1 MIPKAKREDEVLRTP
16 SSRLNQNQGLCFSTR
31 QTYYNT
37 KATLSKALSSGNRK
51 IVSVKKKG
59 KRKMTDLNKIEVANQ
74 NGVATLKKAVGDNL
88 VACDLEVDPSSIT
101 ESSALRH
108 CVEISQRVLRQ
119 KCDVNNDNE
128 GDKTPPPASS
138 AALPVPVNSGIRTI
152 ASAQNQFNALVVPT
166 DPAQMYN
173 FVMVSGKAV
182 EAAELLI
189 KQAAAPAQT
198 LQNLHEQAKKQGELI
213 LDTALELA
221 ARIKAI
227 EGFRGKRSDLSSG
240 GKPTKEDILNARFHI
255 SPQQAARIA
264 KLTDEAV
271 RKEKEYAREH
281 DTPPT
286 LTHALKYVQAKE
298 QNLER
303 SKRKQTA
310 YQASIRLEKKVLPD
324 GKYDIVFAD
333 LDLWSDDINVSDITT
348 ENALLFLT
356 CEKDKVGNAIHKMEE
371 NGFIQA
377 DELVFVKIK
386 TNSGPSKYFRN
397 QHRNLLLG
405 VKGEYDL
412 PDIYKTVSVLFE
424 NNVPAGQENSAYMA
438 IIAEMYPDGAYLDLV
453 SEQPINPK
461 WSVLEKGK
469 EVENG

>member
-1 MIPKAKREDEVLRTP
+1 
-16 SSRLNQNQGLCFSTR
+16 
-31 QTYYNT
+31 
-37 KATLSKALSSGNRK
+37 
-51 IVSVKKKG
+51 
-59 KRKMTDLNKIEVANQ
+59 MTDLNKTEVANQ
-74 NGVATLKKAVGDNL
+74 NGVAILKQAVGDD
-88 VACDLEVDPSSIT
+88 VVSPYLEIDSSTIM

-108 CVEISQRVLRQ
+108 CVEVSKRVLHQ
-119 KCDVNNDNE
+119 KHGISNDNE
-128 GDKTPPPASS
+128 GDETPPPDSL
-138 AALPVPVNSGIRTI
+138 AALPVPVNSGTQTV
-152 ASAQNQFNALVVPT
+152 ASAQNQLNALVVPT

-221 ARIKAI
+221 AKIKAI
-227 EGFRGKRSDLSSG
+227 EGFRGKRSDLSSS
-240 GKPTKEDILNARFHI
+240 GKPTKEDILKALFHI

-271 RKEKEYAREH
+271 RKEKEYAKEH

-298 QNLER
+298 QNLKR
-303 SKRKQTA
+303 AKRKQAA
-310 YQASIRLEKKVLPD
+310 YQASVRMEKKVLPD

-333 LDLWSDDINVSDITT
+333 LDLWPDDINISDITT

-356 CEKDKVGNAIHKMEE
+356 CEKDKVGKAIYKMKE
-371 NGFIQA
+371 NGFEQE
-377 DELVFVKIK
+377 DGLVFIKIK

-397 QHRNLLLG
+397 QHRHLLLG

-412 PDIYKTVSVLFE
+412 PDLYKTLSVLFE
-424 NNVPAGQENSAYMA
+424 NNIPAGQENATYMA
-438 IIAEMYPDGAYLDLV
+438 IIAEMYPDAAYLDLV
-453 SEQPINPK
+453 SDKPVNPK
-461 WSVLEKGK
+461 WSVLETRK